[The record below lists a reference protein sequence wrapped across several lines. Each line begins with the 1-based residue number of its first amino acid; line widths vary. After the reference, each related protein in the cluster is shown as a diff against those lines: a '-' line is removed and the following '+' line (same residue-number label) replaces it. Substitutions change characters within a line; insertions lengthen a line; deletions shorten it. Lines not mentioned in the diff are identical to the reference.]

1 MFLRKR
7 LINQAPHHQDV
18 SLLCFISLIRLNLK
32 IPSPPCVRLHNLKL
46 MGKGGNSRNSKLTF
60 RITTPAQQTSTTQS
74 TSQISVFSINIQ
86 RLNTAKQTIKPT
98 TVLPKNR
105 DINIF
110 VDSGITDQG
119 HKKIKYMNMHLLGQY
134 NTISPY
140 TAQRA

>member
-86 RLNTAKQTIKPT
+86 RLNTAKQTKKLT
-98 TVLPKNR
+98 TVLQK
-105 DINIF
+105 IEILTFLSTLASLTKGTKKSNI
-110 VDSGITDQG
+110 
-119 HKKIKYMNMHLLGQY
+119 
-134 NTISPY
+134 
-140 TAQRA
+140 